1 MVKKREIDVG
11 GRSFSIETGRVAR
24 QANGAAW
31 VRFGDTVLLATAV
44 GAKEPA
50 LGLGFFPLTVDYR
63 EKAYAAGKIPGGFF
77 KREGRPSENEI
88 ISARITDRSLRPRF
102 PKDFQN
108 EVQVMIAVLSAD
120 KQNDPDIM
128 GITAASAA
136 LCLSEIPFD
145 GPIAGVRVGRVNGEW
160 VLNPTF
166 EQREK
171 SDIDLVIAASE
182 DSIVMV
188 EGESLEISEADMA
201 EALAFGHE
209 NAQLFI
215 RMQHELVAEAGKPK
229 MEYTPVK
236 PSEEFEAEV
245 RKAATD
251 KVREAVT
258 LTDKAARRDKLDE
271 IVDELVTLFEEK
283 YPEEI
288 SFVGSIVHD
297 IDKELVRSM
306 IADEGRRLDGRG
318 IDDIRPISIEVGV
331 LPRAHGSAL
340 FTRGQTQA
348 LAATTLGT
356 KMDEQKMDELEGE
369 FWKSYMLHYNF
380 PPFSVGEIR
389 PLRGPGRREIGHG
402 HLAERALKPVI
413 PSEEVFPYTIRVV
426 SDILESNGSSSM
438 ATVCAGSLSL
448 MDAGV
453 PVKTGVAGIAMGLIK
468 EGDRYIVLTD
478 ILGDEDHLGDMDFK
492 VAGTE
497 DGITAF
503 QMDIKIKGI
512 STEVMQEALE
522 RAKQARLYILDVM
535 RQALPE
541 PRPHLSPFAP
551 RIISFKVPVE
561 SIGAVIGP
569 GGRMIR
575 EIIERTGA
583 TIDIEDDGTVR
594 IASVDEEA
602 AEKAREIIEGLT
614 QQPEVGKVYTGRVKK
629 ITNFG
634 AFVEILPGKEG
645 LLHISE
651 IEHRRIGRVEDVLHV
666 GDEVKVKL
674 LKVDEQGKLDLSRK
688 ALIER
693 TPEEQAAHDERRRSR
708 PPRFSKER
716 K

>member
-1 MVKKREIDVG
+1 MVNKREIDVG
-11 GRSFSIETGRVAR
+11 GRTFSIETGRVAR
-24 QANGAAW
+24 QANGAVW
-31 VRFGDTVLLATAV
+31 VRFGDTIILATAV
-44 GAKEPA
+44 GAKEPS

-120 KQNDPDIM
+120 KENDPDIM
-128 GITAASAA
+128 GITGASAA
-136 LCLSEIPFD
+136 LCLSELPFD
-145 GPIAGVRVGRVNGEW
+145 GPIAGLRVGRVEGQW
-160 VLNPTF
+160 VVNPTF
-166 EQREK
+166 EQRER

-201 EALAFGHE
+201 AALAFGHE
-209 NAQLFI
+209 NAQPFL
-215 RMQHELVAEAGKPK
+215 RMQRELMEEVGKPK
-229 MEYTPVK
+229 MEYTPVR

-245 RKAATD
+245 RRLATD
-251 KVREAVT
+251 KVREAVN
-258 LTDKAARRDKLDE
+258 LADKQARRDRLDE
-271 IVDELVTLFEEK
+271 IVDELVAELEEK

-288 SFVGSIVHD
+288 SFLGSVIHD

-306 IADEGRRLDGRG
+306 IAEEGRRLDGRG
-318 IDDIRPISIEVGV
+318 IDEIRPITVEVGV

-402 HLAERALKPVI
+402 RLAERALKPII
-413 PSEEVFPYTIRVV
+413 PSETIFPYTIRVV

-453 PVKTGVAGIAMGLIK
+453 PVKTSVAGIAMGLIK
-468 EGDRYIVLTD
+468 EGDRFIVLTD

-492 VAGTE
+492 VAGTRQ
-497 DGITAF
+497 GITAF
-503 QMDIKIKGI
+503 QMDIKIAGI
-512 STEVMQEALE
+512 SAEVMQEALE
-522 RAKQARLYILDVM
+522 RANQARLFILDVM
-535 RQALPE
+535 DQALPE
-541 PRPHLSPFAP
+541 PRPHLSPYAP

-575 EIIERTGA
+575 DIIERTGA

-594 IASVDEEA
+594 IASVDESA

-651 IEHRRIGRVEDVLHV
+651 IAHRRIGKVEDVLRV
-666 GDEVKVKL
+666 GDEVTVKL
-674 LKVDEQGKLDLSRK
+674 LKIDEQGKLDLSRK

-693 TPEEQAAHDERRRSR
+693 TPEEIEQDQQRRAR
-708 PPRFSKER
+708 PTRFSKER
-716 K
+716 R